1 MSTILHAEKGTFS
14 AAGTGR
20 LRRGELNLI
29 DVVSATLANIAPAM
43 SFYFSFGVIAG
54 GAGVAS
60 PLTIIIA
67 MIAVLFLANTV
78 GEFSRYIPSAGSFV
92 TFIGSTFGAVAGVA
106 TALFVM
112 FGYIVAS
119 ASVVCIMGGW
129 TADTL
134 VKYAHVAIP
143 WQLLTLV
150 FAVIAGLLMVRGVK
164 ISTRWAAI
172 AFYFEFL
179 LLVIVSIVILVA
191 NPAYINW
198 RPLDPAALSGGFK
211 GLGLGFPIA
220 IFLFIGWENSAMMAE
235 ETNNPRS
242 SVPKALLSSTIAIG
256 LLYTFLAYVTVVGF
270 HDNADAI
277 GKAAVPFITATQA
290 AVGGFVFL
298 AYLAG
303 FTSTFGSL
311 IGAVNSQTR
320 ILFNSGRERLLPA
333 ALGRVQS
340 QYGTPWVAIVTFL
353 VISTAIVYIF
363 GWAQKPTDFFGII
376 ATAGTI
382 PIAVVYLVTNVA
394 LPFFM
399 LRHHRAE
406 TQTFR
411 HIVLP

>member
-1 MSTILHAEKGTFS
+1 
-14 AAGTGR
+14 
-20 LRRGELNLI
+20 
-29 DVVSATLANIAPAM
+29 
-43 SFYFSFGVIAG
+43 
-54 GAGVAS
+54 
-60 PLTIIIA
+60 
-67 MIAVLFLANTV
+67 
-78 GEFSRYIPSAGSFV
+78 
-92 TFIGSTFGAVAGVA
+92 
-106 TALFVM
+106 
-112 FGYIVAS
+112 
-119 ASVVCIMGGW
+119 
-129 TADTL
+129 
-134 VKYAHVAIP
+134 
-143 WQLLTLV
+143 
-150 FAVIAGLLMVRGVK
+150 
-164 ISTRWAAI
+164 
-172 AFYFEFL
+172 
-179 LLVIVSIVILVA
+179 
-191 NPAYINW
+191 
-198 RPLDPAALSGGFK
+198 
-211 GLGLGFPIA
+211 
-220 IFLFIGWENSAMMAE
+220 

-277 GKAAVPFITATQA
+277 GKAAVPFITATEA

-333 ALGRVQS
+333 VLGRVQS

-411 HIVLP
+411 HIVLPILGVLALLLPIWGLVQPGQPYPFNLFPWLTLVVLILALVYGYVAERRDPTLGDRVGSIIADEG